1 MILNRYMNLYGFLVL
16 FLDKYKAT
24 ISESDMNTLQKF
36 INEMGEDIE
45 KIHSDSSAVMN
56 LINNHMLEKSKNER
70 RDEVFLNGL
79 ESLRDK
85 LKVPNEIKSLEEF
98 INHISE
104 DDTLFHI
111 RIKNYQERVLSRVNG
126 LVQHYNIS
134 FYWMVN
140 GFKYLKITRTSYK
153 HGVKNISDSD
163 VEEYNG
169 IVTSYE
175 HLISILET
183 HKLFKLQSKINY
195 EAINLGLLK
204 VLKQVPISNP
214 NENIYIK
221 TEFGIVPNNPSSNSP
236 EGILSNMGLMSIR
249 KFKESSDKKYR
260 SDLIDAFAK
269 DLKNNQQIIS
279 DVKSWLDFISK

>member
-1 MILNRYMNLYGFLVL
+1 MLLNRYMNLYGFLVL
-16 FLDKYKAT
+16 FLDKYKET
-24 ISESDMNTLQKF
+24 ISESDMNTLQKY
-36 INEMGEDIE
+36 INEMGEDIK
-45 KIHSDSSAVMN
+45 KIQSDSSAVMN
-56 LINNHMLEKSKNER
+56 LINNYMLEKSENEK

-79 ESLRDK
+79 ENLRDR
-85 LKVPNEIKSLEEF
+85 LKVSNEIKSLEEF

-169 IVTSYE
+169 VVVSYD

-183 HKLFKLQSKINY
+183 HKLLKLQSKINY

-214 NENIYIK
+214 NEDVYIK
-221 TEFGIVPNNPSSNSP
+221 TEFEIIPNNPSSNSP
-236 EGILSNMGLMSIR
+236 EGILSNMGLTPIR
-249 KFKESSDKKYR
+249 KFKDTGNQNYR
-260 SDLIDAFAK
+260 SGLIDAFAK
-269 DLKNNQQIIS
+269 EIKNNQQIIS

>member
-1 MILNRYMNLYGFLVL
+1 MLLNRYMNLYGFLVL
-16 FLDKYKAT
+16 FLDKYKET
-24 ISESDMNTLQKF
+24 ISDSDMSTLQKF
-36 INEMGEDIE
+36 LNEMGEDIK

-56 LINNHMLEKSKNER
+56 LINDHMSEKSENEK

-85 LKVPNEIKSLEEF
+85 LKVSNELKSLEEF

-111 RIKNYQERVLSRVNG
+111 GIKNYQERVLSRVNG
-126 LVQHYNIS
+126 LVQHYSIS

-140 GFKYLKITRTSYK
+140 GLKYLKITRTSYK
-153 HGVKNISDSD
+153 HGIKNISDSD
-163 VEEYNG
+163 IEEYNG
-169 IVTSYE
+169 VVTSYE

-214 NENIYIK
+214 NEDVYIK
-221 TEFGIVPNNPSSNSP
+221 TEFEIVPNNPSSNSP
-236 EGILSNMGLMSIR
+236 EGILSNMGLIPIR
-249 KFKESSDKKYR
+249 KSKDTGNKNYR
-260 SDLIDAFAK
+260 SGLIDAFTK
-269 DLKNNQQIIS
+269 ELKNNQQIIS

>member
-1 MILNRYMNLYGFLVL
+1 MLLNRYMNLYGFLVL
-16 FLDKYKAT
+16 FLDKYKET
-24 ISESDMNTLQKF
+24 ISDSDINALQKY
-36 INEMGEDIE
+36 INEMGEDIK
-45 KIHSDSSAVMN
+45 KIHSDSSVVMS
-56 LINNHMLEKSKNER
+56 LINDNMLEKSKDEK
-70 RDEVFLNGL
+70 RDEIFLNGL

-85 LKVPNEIKSLEEF
+85 LKVSNEIKSLEEF

-140 GFKYLKITRTSYK
+140 GLKYLKITRTSYK
-153 HGVKNISDSD
+153 HGIKNISDSD
-163 VEEYNG
+163 IEEYNG

-183 HKLFKLQSKINY
+183 HKLLKLQSKINY
-195 EAINLGLLK
+195 EAINSGLLK
-204 VLKQVPISNP
+204 ILKQVPISNP
-214 NENIYIK
+214 NEDVYIK
-221 TEFGIVPNNPSSNSP
+221 TEFEIVPNNPSSNSP
-236 EGILSNMGLMSIR
+236 EGILSNMGLMPIR
-249 KFKESSDKKYR
+249 KFKDTGNQNYR
-260 SDLIDAFAK
+260 SGLIDAFAK
-269 DLKNNQQIIS
+269 ELKNNQQIIS